1 MMKRTIISH
10 IFLMLCFM
18 SFVAC
23 SSQDDI
29 ISQSDNDNIIHV
41 GNVSTDNMV
50 TTATVTR
57 TAVAAETLPWL
68 KEALKKGMD
77 ITYLLDE
84 KKKLAKSPNFMS
96 VPASIREL
104 DKIEMVRQLDGVYRL
119 DHAVTATQKAI
130 LKAFNLTDAYV
141 KYVADEIRLK
151 LMAEKQEG

>member
-84 KKKLAKSPNFMS
+84 N
-96 VPASIREL
+96 
-104 DKIEMVRQLDGVYRL
+104 
-119 DHAVTATQKAI
+119 TQKAKLELQVDNDDKVQTSEGGFTI
-130 LKAFNLTDAYV
+130 YNLKAYDANNNLTDIPA
-141 KYVADEIRLK
+141 KWL
-151 LMAEKQEG
+151 GFF

>member
-1 MMKRTIISH
+1 MGFDGSDGDGTKSRPRKMTFKEHVTFRRNHDQRGCLRVGEDEPAASKTLIE
-10 IFLMLCFM
+10 
-18 SFVAC
+18 FVAL
-23 SSQDDI
+23 I
-29 ISQSDNDNIIHV
+29 IRNKIY
-41 GNVSTDNMV
+41 
-50 TTATVTR
+50 
-57 TAVAAETLPWL
+57 
-68 KEALKKGMD
+68 
-77 ITYLLDE
+77 TYLLDE

>member
-1 MMKRTIISH
+1 MCILIVS
-10 IFLMLCFM
+10 FLLVTFRRNHDQRGCLRVGEDESAAFKTLIE
-18 SFVAC
+18 FVAL
-23 SSQDDI
+23 I
-29 ISQSDNDNIIHV
+29 IRNKIY
-41 GNVSTDNMV
+41 
-50 TTATVTR
+50 
-57 TAVAAETLPWL
+57 
-68 KEALKKGMD
+68 
-77 ITYLLDE
+77 TYLLDE